1 MAVSG
6 NIHDKTV
13 QGPGQPEVA
22 EAVPAHCRRVG
33 LDGPYR
39 SLQHRALCDSVT
51 TPLTHE
57 QEQVRHSCL
66 QEQGGM
72 HQGQAFQLG
81 FCISATLECG
91 QSVMQCVSSNPA
103 GHSTVA
109 PGHTGSPGAPTA
121 RSVGD
126 RWPQLCCPCG
136 PCFSPWEGGLPV
148 LSAEVTAPCR
158 NASSAISNNMC

>member
-109 PGHTGSPGAPTA
+109 PGTLAHQEHTLHGLWVT
-121 RSVGD
+121 GD
-126 RWPQLCCPCG
+126 L
-136 PCFSPWEGGLPV
+136 
-148 LSAEVTAPCR
+148 
-158 NASSAISNNMC
+158 SSAAPVGPAFPPGREGFQCSVQR